1 MSELRAMPWIGEHSV
16 LDVANTIAVGAG
28 SGRTDVDLFTVPE
41 LLERWRQ
48 AALDRGVA
56 ALPVA
61 RLAELRELV
70 GAVLDHLDRHVP
82 LTAQLRADLNALV
95 AAAPVVLALDGDAQ
109 LTYRPLGGDAG
120 ATLGRDVIGLLTGA
134 DRERVRRCR
143 ASGCGMFFLARRRD
157 QTWCSIGCG
166 NRVRAQRQQA
176 ARIR

>member
-1 MSELRAMPWIGEHSV
+1 MPWIGEHSV

-70 GAVLDHLDRHVP
+70 SSVLDHLDRHAP
-82 LTAQLRADLNALV
+82 LTAQLR
-95 AAAPVVLALDGDAQ
+95 
-109 LTYRPLGGDAG
+109 
-120 ATLGRDVIGLLTGA
+120 A

-143 ASGCGMFFLARRRD
+143 ASGCGMLFLARRRD

-166 NRVRAQRQQA
+166 NRVRARRQQA
-176 ARIR
+176 ARSR